1 MTDYISIIEKDNL
14 EKFTTIYNE
23 FLDKFYFNIS
33 AYVNQKYVDDL
44 NENYTNCLNYS
55 IDFLDETLKEDEINY
70 QKYLYYINISNT
82 SSDDNLTSDTEA
94 IEFINKTE
102 ILLYCHDNN
111 YFNYSIKLYKEFEE
125 KYKNKLNYLINNITE
140 IDLNDLDEK
149 IMHDYLENNSEYVL
163 ENFTKK
169 DEVFEDLKYNYLSY
183 EDLVIYINYTQNN
196 LYFNL
201 LYDLLVDSFKPSY
214 TNYFN
219 NYLISP
225 LIENI
230 TIFIN
235 AYIEMHLDY
244 LSNKIED
251 EFNYYHMILNNTK
264 ELGVNSINALASL
277 YDNVK
282 MKINESIHYTITEYI
297 LFYINSFYRKN
308 KNIFSNH
315 YITYYANQMNEY
327 KIQIYQLNEIIDKI
341 IYDETFNKTIKNI
354 SSDLMDE
361 LIINQ
366 MNNTINQIIDN
377 KISQVYYMVDELK
390 NKMEIII
397 SNIEQN
403 EDNQN
408 VNKIINEY
416 KIILLNQNNQFIFKV
431 SDIPF
436 NQLYSFLKDVL
447 EPPILEI
454 KKEYESIE
462 EYILENLQNVINTS
476 PDFKEIIKEKLDIQN
491 TLDYIK
497 LITENIKNLLLQY
510 YFDIDDDYDTYINQL
525 IHYTYINGT
534 FFYDKPCDFYNCSF
548 NLDQIKSQP
557 IRRLQ
562 SVSNNKIYRKN
573 KNKNKNL
580 KQSFKINEMN
590 INMTEINEKRNK
602 KIDFKRKLTTNT
614 FDSTMGSLSKH
625 DVIPMLLNI
634 KDTIYKLNE
643 TYINFFDTNIK
654 RKTDNYIMKV
664 NVTHMIRLDRT
675 ITTSISQFA
684 PILSKDSY
692 QKLYDSIYK
701 EYYKLEDYLANI
713 TNILEKDIRNLIKKL
728 KKSSLYLAQVNN
740 ISFNK
745 IIAYLNI
752 FREIIDSKY
761 EMITD
766 DNKEK
771 DDKEITRSLDSEGSR
786 SRKKGKIDFDIHK
799 NQTDYTINIAI
810 TIIGEHG
817 MIAQE
822 YLNNTFEPEEEED
835 KDEEDGGNDDDS
847 DDVNDDS
854 DVPDDYSDDGDNN
867 CIDTDCGD
875 DEICLKLSKI
885 LCELGFRHLSSK
897 IAKNETSNV
906 SLQIPPFVILFKP
919 FPILQLRLGPTTKFS
934 LTFEVGANVDGLKNE
949 YNTFLDV
956 NGNSEVS
963 SIFEITCQIPPF
975 SAGVQISLSVGI
987 NGILG
992 SGKIGMKLYLYINE
1006 PKIEIDIYTDFNA
1019 HKFSFYILFKV
1030 KVNLGFIKFSFSF
1043 YLMKVTLLG
1052 YEYSTKIKKVYQLPN
1067 YI

>member
-1 MTDYISIIEKDNL
+1 
-14 EKFTTIYNE
+14 
-23 FLDKFYFNIS
+23 
-33 AYVNQKYVDDL
+33 
-44 NENYTNCLNYS
+44 
-55 IDFLDETLKEDEINY
+55 
-70 QKYLYYINISNT
+70 
-82 SSDDNLTSDTEA
+82 
-94 IEFINKTE
+94 
-102 ILLYCHDNN
+102 
-111 YFNYSIKLYKEFEE
+111 
-125 KYKNKLNYLINNITE
+125 
-140 IDLNDLDEK
+140 
-149 IMHDYLENNSEYVL
+149 
-163 ENFTKK
+163 
-169 DEVFEDLKYNYLSY
+169 
-183 EDLVIYINYTQNN
+183 
-196 LYFNL
+196 
-201 LYDLLVDSFKPSY
+201 
-214 TNYFN
+214 
-219 NYLISP
+219 
-225 LIENI
+225 
-230 TIFIN
+230 
-235 AYIEMHLDY
+235 
-244 LSNKIED
+244 
-251 EFNYYHMILNNTK
+251 
-264 ELGVNSINALASL
+264 
-277 YDNVK
+277 
-282 MKINESIHYTITEYI
+282 
-297 LFYINSFYRKN
+297 
-308 KNIFSNH
+308 
-315 YITYYANQMNEY
+315 
-327 KIQIYQLNEIIDKI
+327 
-341 IYDETFNKTIKNI
+341 
-354 SSDLMDE
+354 
-361 LIINQ
+361 
-366 MNNTINQIIDN
+366 
-377 KISQVYYMVDELK
+377 
-390 NKMEIII
+390 
-397 SNIEQN
+397 
-403 EDNQN
+403 
-408 VNKIINEY
+408 
-416 KIILLNQNNQFIFKV
+416 
-431 SDIPF
+431 
-436 NQLYSFLKDVL
+436 
-447 EPPILEI
+447 
-454 KKEYESIE
+454 
-462 EYILENLQNVINTS
+462 
-476 PDFKEIIKEKLDIQN
+476 
-491 TLDYIK
+491 
-497 LITENIKNLLLQY
+497 
-510 YFDIDDDYDTYINQL
+510 
-525 IHYTYINGT
+525 
-534 FFYDKPCDFYNCSF
+534 
-548 NLDQIKSQP
+548 
-557 IRRLQ
+557 
-562 SVSNNKIYRKN
+562 
-573 KNKNKNL
+573 
-580 KQSFKINEMN
+580 
-590 INMTEINEKRNK
+590 MTEINEKRNK

-643 TYINFFDTNIK
+643 TYINFFDNNIK
-654 RKTDNYIMKV
+654 KKTDNYIMKV
-664 NVTHMIRLDRT
+664 NVTHMTRLDRT

-713 TNILEKDIRNLIKKL
+713 TNILEKDIRHFIKKL

-956 NGNSEVS
+956 SGSSEVS